1 MQRDV
6 QELFIMFMGGIDA
19 AFNNRLKVQEVL
31 QFHLRLICWCKDN
44 IYIETFFIG
53 IVGTL

>member
-1 MQRDV
+1 
-6 QELFIMFMGGIDA
+6 MFMGGIDA

-44 IYIETFFIG
+44 ICIETVFIG